1 MHTDRFTPL
10 DAATLLRWMQHDLPN
25 KQLFG
30 IGRELFFMP
39 KPDDP
44 FRMERYGKVLETP
57 LGVAAGPHTQLA
69 QNILSAWLC
78 GARYIE
84 LKTVQVLDE
93 LNVAKPCIDMADEGY
108 NCEWSQE
115 LKLDQSFEEYLKAFV
130 LLYVLRD
137 MLNLPVEAAPGK
149 GPGFIFNMSAG
160 YNLEGIKS
168 PAVQRFLD
176 RMENAEEDV
185 KRIKAELAQ
194 LYPAIEKM
202 PIPARLSDNLTV
214 STMHGCPPDEVESIG
229 RYFITERRYHTT
241 IKLNPT
247 LLGPERLRDILN
259 TQLGYDVCVPDEAFG
274 HDLKY
279 NDGVA
284 IIRNLAAAAETAGVA
299 FGLKLTNTLETTNE
313 KQNLPRSEG
322 MVYMSGRSLH
332 PISINLTERLQQEFD
347 GKLDIAF
354 SAGVDTFNV
363 ADTLACGLR
372 PITMSSDILKP
383 GGYGRLHQY
392 LDTLRAE
399 MRKAGAHTIAE
410 WEKSRSPIADRR
422 QSRFRQPRQLC
433 GGCPRQAQPLPQGTV
448 PLRFGQDRTPA
459 PALRL
464 RRRALHVGLSGGTR
478 HPPVSRR
485 RGPGRFR
492 AGVAGHH
499 RHQPV
504 PEHSGH
510 GLQPSVP
517 EPVYPHQLRQAA
529 HDPRGQALRGRKN
542 GRSRFRR
549 SRRPNGE
556 ARRRHRGG
564 PGRAVL
570 RPLPRRTGRGGAP
583 VRRKAGARRHGGRR
597 DPRVPPDRRQPA
609 PRHRRHP

>member
-30 IGRELFFMP
+30 IDRELFFMP

-137 MLNLPVEAAPGK
+137 MLNLPVEAEPGK

-168 PAVQRFLD
+168 PALQRFLD

-185 KRIKAELAQ
+185 KRIKAGLAP

-229 RYFITERRYHTT
+229 RYFITERKYNTA

-247 LLGPERLRDILN
+247 LLGPERLRGILN

-284 IIRNLAAAAETAGVA
+284 IIRKALEAPMRAIAQNAGFEGSVVVERVKGMGKGEGLNCANGEYGNMIEMGVNDPVKVTRTALQSAASVAALILITEATINEIPKEGPDLSALAA
-299 FGLKLTNTLETTNE
+299 
-313 KQNLPRSEG
+313 G
-322 MVYMSGRSLH
+322 M
-332 PISINLTERLQQEFD
+332 Q
-347 GKLDIAF
+347 
-354 SAGVDTFNV
+354 
-363 ADTLACGLR
+363 
-372 PITMSSDILKP
+372 
-383 GGYGRLHQY
+383 GG
-392 LDTLRAE
+392 
-399 MRKAGAHTIAE
+399 
-410 WEKSRSPIADRR
+410 
-422 QSRFRQPRQLC
+422 
-433 GGCPRQAQPLPQGTV
+433 GGM
-448 PLRFGQDRTPA
+448 
-459 PALRL
+459 
-464 RRRALHVGLSGGTR
+464 
-478 HPPVSRR
+478 
-485 RGPGRFR
+485 
-492 AGVAGHH
+492 
-499 RHQPV
+499 
-504 PEHSGH
+504 
-510 GLQPSVP
+510 
-517 EPVYPHQLRQAA
+517 Y
-529 HDPRGQALRGRKN
+529 
-542 GRSRFRR
+542 
-549 SRRPNGE
+549 
-556 ARRRHRGG
+556 
-564 PGRAVL
+564 
-570 RPLPRRTGRGGAP
+570 
-583 VRRKAGARRHGGRR
+583 
-597 DPRVPPDRRQPA
+597 
-609 PRHRRHP
+609 